1 MPVKPLTVITG
12 VLMASSGAIA
22 VGLVVVAFI
31 YWAVGAD
38 APHVRREI
46 PTLWSNAAIFAAFTV
61 ASVAAFYSQLLEK
74 RGRWAATAA
83 HAAAFGGIVLYYW
96 P

>member
-1 MPVKPLTVITG
+1 MKPLTVITG
-12 VLMASSGAIA
+12 VVMASSGAIA

-74 RGRWAATAA
+74 RWRWAATAA
-83 HAAAFGGIVLYYW
+83 QTIVFCGIVLYYW